1 MKNAE
6 KVGGVLLVAGSA
18 ASFGLTPIFAKIAYS
33 AGINIYSLLFL
44 RFLVAAVFMFSLLFV
59 KKLTLPSKK
68 EMLALFLLG
77 AAGYASQSFCY
88 FMALNYASSSVVSL
102 LFYTSPI
109 MVMIGSAIFLKEKIT
124 IQKVVAL
131 CFALVGAC
139 VIIGEKL
146 HVNSMGLVF
155 TVLSALFYTAYV
167 LVSSKVVKAGMGIQS
182 SAFIMLGAMVV
193 FGVINLFTGFNPP
206 NNFKGIIAVVMTAVV
221 STVFAFWSF
230 FTGMK
235 ITGPSIASLVS
246 AVEPVVTVF
255 SSVIFLSEK
264 ITIKIII
271 GGCLV
276 LGSLI
281 VTLIPSK
288 KRDLNVR

>member
-1 MKNAE
+1 MKNTE

-18 ASFGLTPIFAKIAYS
+18 ASFGLMPIFAKISYS
-33 AGINIYSLLFL
+33 AGINTYSLLFF
-44 RFLVAAVFMFSLLFV
+44 RFLVAAVFMFSLLFI

-68 EMLALFLLG
+68 EMLSLFLLG
-77 AAGYASQSFCY
+77 AMGYASQSFCY

-124 IQKVVAL
+124 VQKVAAL
-131 CFALVGAC
+131 CFALVGAF
-139 VIIGEKL
+139 VIIGEEWHAKS
-146 HVNSMGLVF
+146 VGLVF
-155 TVLSALFYTAYV
+155 TVLSAIFYTVYV
-167 LVSSKVVKAGMGIQS
+167 LVSSKVVIAGMGIQS

-193 FGVINLFTGFNPP
+193 FGVISLFMGFTPP
-206 NNFKGIIAVVMTAVV
+206 NNFKGVIAVVMIAGI

-235 ITGPSIASLVS
+235 ITGPSIASIVS
-246 AVEPVVTVF
+246 VVEPVVTVL
-255 SSVIFLSEK
+255 SSVIFLSER
-264 ITIKIII
+264 ITMKIIL

-276 LGSLI
+276 LGSLT

-288 KRDLNVR
+288 KEI